1 MSDPGRTDERR
12 ITAVLHGW
20 GVAAISTED
29 GAGQRLRHLPAW
41 EFARNL
47 ATALAGSGG
56 DGASVRVERV
66 DVDLLREHVKGM
78 GALAA
83 MRGWQTDDAVIE
95 AGQRVFAALDA
106 ALAAAG
112 ATGEGGGEG

>member
-20 GVAAISTED
+20 GVAAMSTED

-47 ATALAGSGG
+47 ATALAGPGG
-56 DGASVRVERV
+56 DGASVPMPPARPG
-66 DVDLLREHVKGM
+66 DL
-78 GALAA
+78 
-83 MRGWQTDDAVIE
+83 AVLI
-95 AGQRVFAALDA
+95 AALDEIWPEVWPVSLPVKRA
-106 ALAAAG
+106 LPRGGCASALAAAG
-112 ATGEGGGEG
+112 ATGEGGGG